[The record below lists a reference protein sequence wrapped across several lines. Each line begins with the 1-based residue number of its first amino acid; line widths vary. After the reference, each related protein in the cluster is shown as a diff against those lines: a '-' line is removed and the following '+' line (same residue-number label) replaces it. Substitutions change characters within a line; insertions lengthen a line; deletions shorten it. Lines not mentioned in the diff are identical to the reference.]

1 LSDKSLYIS
10 FHNESIMITL
20 TNPEYRIISDHHFA
34 AVRQNLSNDQKAFF
48 AQQSYRPGDV
58 ITPFSAGQTLSV
70 PTYLTV
76 QVEID
81 KHIMLQPEH
90 LQYINHSCD
99 PNVFFD
105 TYTMQVIALRS
116 IEEGDEMTFF
126 YPSTEWDM
134 AQPFTCYCGSHK
146 CLGEIKGAAH
156 IGGEVLNNYRLT
168 RFIQQQL
175 HDRSNKEKRA

>member
-1 LSDKSLYIS
+1 
-10 FHNESIMITL
+10 MITA
-20 TNPEYRIISDHHFA
+20 TNPSYRVVSDHQFA
-34 AVRQNLSNDQKAFF
+34 VVRQNIVNNQKAFF
-48 AQQSYRPGDV
+48 AQRPYQPGEV
-58 ITPFSAGQTLSV
+58 IADFSAGRILAE

-76 QVEID
+76 QVDTD

-105 TYTMQVIALRS
+105 THSMEIVALKNIA
-116 IEEGDEMTFF
+116 EGDEMTFF

-134 AQPFTCYCGSHK
+134 AQPFNCHCGSRN
-146 CLGEIKGAAH
+146 CLGEIKGASH
-156 IGGEVLNNYRLT
+156 IAPAVISTYRVT

>member
-1 LSDKSLYIS
+1 
-10 FHNESIMITL
+10 MVTL
-20 TNPEYRIISDHHFA
+20 TNPQYRIVSDHHFA
-34 AVRQNLSNDQKAFF
+34 AVRQNIVDNQKAFI
-48 AQQSYRPGDV
+48 ARLSYKPGDV
-58 ITPFSAGQTLSV
+58 IAEFSAAQTFAE

-76 QVEID
+76 QVGVG
-81 KHIMLQPEH
+81 KHIMLHPEH

-105 TYTMQVIALRS
+105 THAMQIVALKPIA
-116 IEEGDEMTFF
+116 EGDEMTFF

-134 AQPFTCYCGSHK
+134 AQPFTCFCGCSN

-156 IGGEVLNNYRLT
+156 IRPDILNRYKLT

>member
-1 LSDKSLYIS
+1 
-10 FHNESIMITL
+10 MVTA
-20 TNPEYRIISDHHFA
+20 TNPSYRIVSDHIFA
-34 AVRQNLSNDQKAFF
+34 VVRQNIVSNQKAFF
-48 AQQSYRPGDV
+48 ARKAYQPGDV
-58 ITPFSAGQTLSV
+58 VAEFSAGQILSE

-76 QVEID
+76 QVGID
-81 KHIMLQPEH
+81 RHIMLQPEH

-105 TYTMQVIALRS
+105 TYTMQVVAQKS
-116 IEEGDEMTFF
+116 IQEGDEMTFF

-134 AQPFTCYCGSHK
+134 AQPFTCYCGCGN
-146 CLGEIKGAAH
+146 CLSEIRGAAH
-156 IGGEVLNNYRLT
+156 ISPEVLSNYKLT

>member
-1 LSDKSLYIS
+1 
-10 FHNESIMITL
+10 MVTA
-20 TNPEYRIISDHHFA
+20 TNPNYRLVSDHIFA
-34 AVRQNLSNDQKAFF
+34 VVRQNIVNNQKGFF
-48 AQQSYRPGDV
+48 ANRSYKPGEMV
-58 ITPFSAGQTLSV
+58 AEFSAGDILSE

-76 QVEID
+76 QIGID

-105 TYTMQVIALRS
+105 TYTMQVVALRD
-116 IEEGDEMTFF
+116 IGEGDEMTFF

-134 AQPFTCYCGSHK
+134 SQPFTCLCGSAN
-146 CLGEIKGAAH
+146 CLGEIRGAAH
-156 IGGEVLNNYRLT
+156 ISPDIISRYKLT

>member
-1 LSDKSLYIS
+1 
-10 FHNESIMITL
+10 MITA
-20 TNPEYRIISDHHFA
+20 TNPSYRLVSDHIFA
-34 AVRQNLSNDQKAFF
+34 VVRQNIDNNQKAFF
-48 AQQSYRPGDV
+48 AQRTYAPGQVVAD
-58 ITPFSAGQTLSV
+58 FSAGSILTE

-76 QVEID
+76 QVD
-81 KHIMLQPEH
+81 ATRHIMLQPEH

-105 TYTMQVIALRS
+105 TYAMKVVALKP

-134 AQPFTCYCGSHK
+134 AQPFKCYCGSSK
-146 CLGEIKGAAH
+146 CLGEIRGAAH
-156 IGGEVLNNYRLT
+156 IDPQILRTYTLT

-175 HDRSNKEKRA
+175 HDRSSKEKRA

>member
-1 LSDKSLYIS
+1 
-10 FHNESIMITL
+10 MITL
-20 TNPEYRIISDHHFA
+20 TNPEYRIISDHSFA
-34 AVRQNLSNDQKAFF
+34 VVSQNLINNQKAFF
-48 AQQSYRPGDV
+48 AQKPYQPGDV
-58 ITPFSAGQTLSV
+58 ITAFSAAAV
-70 PTYLTV
+70 FREPTYLTV
-76 QVEID
+76 QVDVD

-105 TYTMQVIALRS
+105 TYSMQIVALKPIS
-116 IEEGDEMTFF
+116 EGDEMTFF

-134 AQPFTCYCGSHK
+134 AQPFNCFCGSEK
-146 CLGEIKGAAH
+146 CLGVIQGAAH
-156 IGGEVLNNYRLT
+156 INGEVLKNYKLT

>member
-1 LSDKSLYIS
+1 
-10 FHNESIMITL
+10 MITA
-20 TNPEYRIISDHHFA
+20 TNPSYRLVSDHIFA
-34 AVRQNLSNDQKAFF
+34 VVRQNIDNNQKAFF
-48 AQQSYRPGDV
+48 AQQKYEPGQV
-58 ITPFSAGQTLSV
+58 VAEFSAGKTLSR

-76 QVEID
+76 QVGID

-105 TYTMQVIALRS
+105 TYAMQVVALKPIA
-116 IEEGDEMTFF
+116 EGDEMTFF

-156 IGGEVLNNYRLT
+156 INADVISKYKLT

>member
-1 LSDKSLYIS
+1 
-10 FHNESIMITL
+10 MITHSSSD
-20 TNPEYRIISDHHFA
+20 YRIISDHSFA
-34 AVRQNLSNDQKAFF
+34 VVRQNISNNQKGFF
-48 AQQSYRPGDV
+48 ARQSYQPGDIV
-58 ITPFSAGQTLSV
+58 IEFSARQIVSE
-70 PTYLTV
+70 PNYLTV
-76 QVEID
+76 QVGPD
-81 KHIMLQPEH
+81 KHILLYPEH

-105 TYTMQVIALRS
+105 TYAMHIVAVKP

-134 AQPFTCYCGSHK
+134 AQPFSCFCGSRN

-156 IGGEVLNNYRLT
+156 INPEILGNYKLT

-175 HDRSNKEKRA
+175 HDRTNKDKRA

>member
-1 LSDKSLYIS
+1 
-10 FHNESIMITL
+10 M
-20 TNPEYRIISDHHFA
+20 
-34 AVRQNLSNDQKAFF
+34 
-48 AQQSYRPGDV
+48 
-58 ITPFSAGQTLSV
+58 
-70 PTYLTV
+70 
-76 QVEID
+76 QVGID

-105 TYTMQVIALRS
+105 THAMQVVALKEIA
-116 IEEGDEMTFF
+116 EGDEMTFF

-134 AQPFTCYCGSHK
+134 AQPFTCYCGCSN
-146 CLGEIKGAAH
+146 CLGEIRGAAH
-156 IGGEVLNNYRLT
+156 INPEIINTYTLT

>member
-1 LSDKSLYIS
+1 
-10 FHNESIMITL
+10 MVTA
-20 TNPEYRIISDHHFA
+20 TNSSYRVVSDHIFA
-34 AVRQNLSNDQKAFF
+34 VVRQNTVSNQKAFF
-48 AQQSYRPGDV
+48 ARREYQPGEV
-58 ITPFSAGQTLSV
+58 VTTFSAGEILSS

-76 QVEID
+76 QVGID
-81 KHIMLQPEH
+81 RHIMLQPEH

-105 TYTMQVIALRS
+105 TYSMEVVALKT
-116 IEEGDEMTFF
+116 IGEGDEMTFF

-134 AQPFTCYCGSHK
+134 SQPFKCLCGCRN
-146 CLGEIKGAAH
+146 CLGEIKGASH
-156 IGGEVLNNYRLT
+156 IHPDIISTYRLT

>member
-1 LSDKSLYIS
+1 
-10 FHNESIMITL
+10 MITR
-20 TNPEYRIISDHHFA
+20 TNPQYRIISDHHFA
-34 AVRQNLSNDQKAFF
+34 VVRQNLTNDQKAFF
-48 AQQSYRPGDV
+48 AQMSYQPGDV
-58 ITPFSAGQTLSV
+58 IATFSAGKIMSE

-76 QVEID
+76 QVDVD

-105 TYTMQVIALRS
+105 TYTMQVIALRA
-116 IEEGDEMTFF
+116 IEEGNEMTFF

-134 AQPFTCYCGSHK
+134 AQPFTCYCGSPN
-146 CLGEIKGAAH
+146 CLGEIKGSAH
-156 IGGEVLNNYRLT
+156 IRPEVLRNYKLT

>member
-1 LSDKSLYIS
+1 
-10 FHNESIMITL
+10 
-20 TNPEYRIISDHHFA
+20 
-34 AVRQNLSNDQKAFF
+34 
-48 AQQSYRPGDV
+48 
-58 ITPFSAGQTLSV
+58 
-70 PTYLTV
+70 V
-76 QVEID
+76 QVGID
-81 KHIMLQPEH
+81 RHIMLQPEH

-105 TYTMQVIALRS
+105 TYTMQVIALRP
-116 IEEGDEMTFF
+116 IDEGNEMTFF

-134 AQPFTCYCGSHK
+134 AQPFTCYCGSHR

-156 IGGEVLNNYRLT
+156 INGEVISQYRLT

>member
-1 LSDKSLYIS
+1 
-10 FHNESIMITL
+10 MITA
-20 TNPEYRIISDHHFA
+20 TNPSYRFISDHVFA
-34 AVRQNLSNDQKAFF
+34 VVRQNIENDQKAFF
-48 AQQSYRPGDV
+48 AQRAYEPGQVLID
-58 ITPFSAGQTLSV
+58 FSAGEILSK

-76 QVEID
+76 QVGID

-105 TYTMQVIALRS
+105 THTMKVVALKHIA
-116 IEEGDEMTFF
+116 EGDEMTFF

-134 AQPFTCYCGSHK
+134 AQPFRCHCGTSR

-156 IGGEVLNNYRLT
+156 IQPEIIKGYTLT